1 LIDLGLRKK
10 FVDSLKVFVGHKI
23 ATDATETISIRGA
36 GAHSQAVFGATIND
50 ADLLFAVKREP
61 VAHRIVFMVAHDI
74 FDNWFS
80 VNVVGEKPDTRFNDQ
95 IQAVLEDENFNA
107 KAVFTEM
114 AVYERLFG
122 EAIIVVGFS
131 DYGKDLSK
139 PVKDPQSIEDIV
151 AYSPLEFTVQSS
163 DEDKDHKSPRF
174 GFPEFYTLYQGS
186 QSIRVHY
193 SRVIHFA
200 TRLLDHPYRG
210 LSVLEPVYDDLTV
223 LRNIRWGLGQTI
235 VRYGSGFPDITL
247 KGRNSEQIDDFILS
261 KQMETVNARTYF
273 VHTDNELLD
282 FKGVGGVTLDPEKYY
297 VPIMESISAGS
308 GIPMA
313 ILRGAQAGALT
324 GSEVNEREY
333 FKIVSDAQSRY
344 EPGVRALIDILI
356 ECGQIRW
363 FYNVPKKY
371 RISWGGGFEV
381 NEKDRAATQLSIA
394 QAMSVR
400 SNWMTL
406 NEIRA
411 SMDPPLESLP
421 GPQGEIVLGLEKLQS
436 QKLMSPA

>member
-1 LIDLGLRKK
+1 MAFFKR
-10 FVDSLKVFVGHKI
+10 LKRRF
-23 ATDATETISIRGA
+23 ATESSDAVGIRSA
-36 GAHSQAVFGATIND
+36 GAQSQAAFGAPISD

-80 VNVVGEKPDTRFNDQ
+80 VDVVGEKPDTKFNDQ
-95 IQAVLEDENFNA
+95 IQAVLEDEDLNA

-131 DYGKDLSK
+131 DYGKDLTKS
-139 PVKDPQSIEDIV
+139 VKNPQSIEDLV
-151 AYSPLEFTVQSS
+151 AYSPLQFTVQSS
-163 DEDKDHKSPRF
+163 DEDKNPNSTRF
-174 GFPEFYTLYQGS
+174 GLPEFYTLYQGS
-186 QSIRVHY
+186 QRVRVHY

-210 LSVLEPVYDDLTV
+210 LSVLEPVYDDLTI

-235 VRYGSGFPDITL
+235 VRYGSGFPDILL
-247 KGRNSEQIDDFILS
+247 KGKDADKIDEFILS

-273 VHTDNELLD
+273 VHNENQELE

-308 GIPMA
+308 GIPLA

-344 EPGVRALIDILI
+344 EPGVRKLINMLI

-394 QAMSVR
+394 QALNVR

-406 NEIRA
+406 NELRA

-421 GPQGEIVLGLEKLQS
+421 GPQGEIILGLEKLQS
-436 QKLMSPA
+436 QKLLSPA

>member
-10 FVDSLKVFVGHKI
+10 FVDGLKVFVGHKI
-23 ATDATETISIRGA
+23 ATDATETIGIRGA
-36 GAHSQAVFGATIND
+36 GARSQADFGTPISGT
-50 ADLLFAVKREP
+50 DLLFAVKREP

-80 VNVVGEKPDTRFNDQ
+80 IDVAGEKPDTRFNDQ
-95 IQAVLEDENFNA
+95 IQGVLEDLDA

-122 EAIIVVGFS
+122 EAIVVVGFS

-139 PVKDPQSIEDIV
+139 PVKNPQTIEDLA
-151 AYSPLEFTVQSS
+151 AYSPLQFTVQSS
-163 DEDKDHKSPRF
+163 DEDKNPKSTRF
-174 GFPEFYTLYQGS
+174 GLPEFYTLCQGS
-186 QSIRVHY
+186 QRVRVHY

-210 LSVLEPVYDDLTV
+210 LSVLEPEYDDLTV

-273 VHTDNELLD
+273 VHDQDASLE

-344 EPGVRALIDILI
+344 EPGVRALVNMLI

-381 NEKDRAATQLSIA
+381 NEKDCAATQLSIA

-421 GPQGEIVLGLEKLQS
+421 EGDLRGDIILGLEKLQS
-436 QKLMSPA
+436 QKLMSPV

>member
-1 LIDLGLRKK
+1 LAWRWIRKFFGK
-10 FVDSLKVFVGHKI
+10 DTAEPG
-23 ATDATETISIRGA
+23 IRGA
-36 GAHSQAVFGATIND
+36 GAGSIQADFNGPISDTD
-50 ADLLFAVKREP
+50 FLFAVKREP
-61 VAHRIVFMVAHDI
+61 VGHRIVFMVAHDI

-80 VNVVGEKPDTRFNDQ
+80 VDVAGEKPDTKFNDQ
-95 IQAVLEDENFNA
+95 IQTILDDLDA

-114 AVYERLFG
+114 AVLERLYG
-122 EAIIVVGFS
+122 EAIIIVGFS
-131 DYGKDLSK
+131 DYGDDLEK
-139 PVKDPQSIEDIV
+139 PVKNPQSIEDLV
-151 AYSPLEFTVQSS
+151 AYGPLQFTVQSS
-163 DEDKDHKSPRF
+163 DEDKNPQSPRF
-174 GFPEFYTLYQGS
+174 GLPEFYTLYQGS
-186 QSIRVHY
+186 QRVRVHY

-210 LSVLEPVYDDLTV
+210 LSVLEPIYMDLTF

-235 VRYGSGFPDITL
+235 IRYGSGFPDIML
-247 KGRNSEQIDDFILS
+247 KGASDQKIDDFILS
-261 KQMETVNARTYF
+261 KQMEAVNARTYF
-273 VHTDNELLD
+273 VHNESQELE
-282 FKGVGGVTLDPEKYY
+282 FKGVGGITLDPEKYY
-297 VPIMESISAGS
+297 VVIMESISAGS

-333 FKIVSDAQSRY
+333 FKLISDAQSRY
-344 EPGVRALIDILI
+344 EPGVRALIDMLI

-394 QAMSVR
+394 QTMSVR
-400 SNWMTL
+400 SNWMTI

-411 SMDPPLESLP
+411 SMDPPLEPLP
-421 GPQGEIVLGLEKLQS
+421 GPQGEVVLGLEKLQS
-436 QKLMSPA
+436 QKLLSPA

>member
-1 LIDLGLRKK
+1 LSLFRWLRKR
-10 FVDSLKVFVGHKI
+10 FAADSNGWEI
-23 ATDATETISIRGA
+23 GIRGV
-36 GAHSQAVFGATIND
+36 GASSQAVFGTPIND

-80 VNVVGEKPDTRFNDQ
+80 VNVASEKPDTRFNDQ
-95 IQAVLEDENFNA
+95 IQAVLEDENLNA

-131 DYGKDLSK
+131 DYGRDLSK
-139 PVKDPQSIEDIV
+139 PVKDPQSIEDLV
-151 AYSPLEFTVQSS
+151 AYSPLQFTVQSA
-163 DEDKDHKSPRF
+163 DEDKNPKSTRF
-174 GFPEFYTLYQGS
+174 GLPEFYTLYQGN
-186 QSIRVHY
+186 QSVRVHY
-193 SRVIHFA
+193 SRVIHLA

-210 LSVLEPVYDDLTV
+210 LSVLEPVYDDLTI

-235 VRYGSGFPDITL
+235 VRYGGGFPDILL
-247 KGRNSEQIDDFILS
+247 KGKDADKIDDFILS

-273 VHTDNELLD
+273 VHSENQELE

-297 VPIMESISAGS
+297 VPIMESIRAGS
-308 GIPMA
+308 GIPLA
-313 ILRGAQAGALT
+313 ILRGAQAEALT

-344 EPGVRALIDILI
+344 EPGVRKLINMLI

-394 QAMSVR
+394 QTMSVR

-411 SMDPPLESLP
+411 SMDPPLEPLP
-421 GPQGEIVLGLEKLQS
+421 
-436 QKLMSPA
+436 

>member
-1 LIDLGLRKK
+1 MDGLR
-10 FVDSLKVFVGHKI
+10 VFVGHKI
-23 ATDATETISIRGA
+23 ATDTTETIGIRGA
-36 GAHSQAVFGATIND
+36 GARSQADFGTPISD
-50 ADLLFAVKREP
+50 TDLLFAVKREP
-61 VAHRIVFMVAHDI
+61 AAHRIVFAVAHDI

-80 VNVVGEKPDTRFNDQ
+80 VDVVSEKKAELRFNDQ
-95 IQAVLEDENFNA
+95 IQGVLEDLDA

-114 AVYERLFG
+114 AVYERLLG
-122 EAIIVVGFS
+122 EAIVVVGFS

-139 PVKDPQSIEDIV
+139 PVKNPQTIEDL
-151 AYSPLEFTVQSS
+151 ATYSPLEFTVQSS
-163 DEDKDHKSPRF
+163 DEDKDPKSTRF
-174 GFPEFYTLYQGS
+174 GLPEFYTLSQGS
-186 QSIRVHY
+186 QRVRVHY
-193 SRVIHFA
+193 SRVIHFS
-200 TRLLDHPYRG
+200 TRLLDHAYRG
-210 LSVLEPVYDDLTV
+210 LSVLEPIYDDLTV
-223 LRNIRWGLGQTI
+223 LRNIRWGMGQTM
-235 VRYGSGFPDITL
+235 VRYGGGFPDVLL
-247 KGRNSEQIDDFILS
+247 KGKDAEKIDEFIMG

-273 VHTDNELLD
+273 VHSENQELE
-282 FKGVGGVTLDPEKYY
+282 FKGVAGESLDPEKYY

-333 FKIVSDAQSRY
+333 FKLISDAQSRY
-344 EPGVRALIDILI
+344 EPGVRALIDMLI

-381 NEKDRAATQLSIA
+381 NEKDKAATQLSIA

-411 SMDPPLESLP
+411 SMDPPLEPLL
-421 GPQGEIVLGLEKLQS
+421 GLQGEIVLGLEKLQS